1 MQKCHIRDCYNHQT
15 KKQKKARA
23 KARAKVRAKALA
35 KAPTFVYGKSGRIL
49 ETIIA
54 LGIVRISIDGGKGKE
69 LIELNFNTNGF
80 ICHTKTCIYHG
91 TFTYKIVEHGSTEP
105 IQQYMTFNY
114 LNTVDK
120 SLVLTPLDEPFQFTS
135 TFVMTDVN
143 MEKNVLCNN
152 RVVLINRNGFM
163 LTFNEHVIPDSNTN
177 ELYIFWSGM

>member
-1 MQKCHIRDCYNHQT
+1 M
-15 KKQKKARA
+15 
-23 KARAKVRAKALA
+23 
-35 KAPTFVYGKSGRIL
+35 
-49 ETIIA
+49 
-54 LGIVRISIDGGKGKE
+54 
-69 LIELNFNTNGF
+69 
-80 ICHTKTCIYHG
+80 
-91 TFTYKIVEHGSTEP
+91 EHGSTEP

>member
-1 MQKCHIRDCYNHQT
+1 MKKCNRRYQT
-15 KKQKKARA
+15 KKQK
-23 KARAKVRAKALA
+23 KALA
-35 KAPTFVYGKSGRIL
+35 KAPTFEYGKSGHIL

-54 LGIVRISIDGGKGKE
+54 LGIVRISIYGGKGKE

-91 TFTYKIVEHGSTEP
+91 IFTYKIVEHGSTEP

-163 LTFNEHVIPDSNTN
+163 ITFNEQVIPDSNTN